1 MQSHGYA
8 QPAGYA
14 KAAVETR
21 ARFIARTYNTLF
33 IAILAFAGIEAV
45 LFMTGVA
52 DALAPALMTGRTWLV
67 VLGGFMVA
75 SWLGSHVAHTAQS
88 RVAQYAALGGFV
100 FAEALVFMPMLWIA
114 NAKFPGAIQ
123 SAAVCTFIGFG
134 GLTAV
139 AFTTRKDFSFL
150 GGLLRWGGIVA
161 LVLIVASLIFG
172 FSLGVFFSVAMV
184 AFAGA
189 AILYDTSNVI
199 RHFPEDRYVAA
210 ALQLFSSVA
219 LMFWYILRIFMAS
232 RD

>member
-8 QPAGYA
+8 QPARYA
-14 KAAVETR
+14 QPAVESR

-33 IAILAFAGIEAV
+33 LAILAFTAIEIAFFATGIADV
-45 LFMTGVA
+45 VA
-52 DALAPALMTGRTWLV
+52 PMLGKRWWI

-75 SWLGSHVAHTAQS
+75 SWLGSHVAHTARS

-100 FAEALVFMPMLWIA
+100 FAEALIFMPMLWMA
-114 NAKFPGAIQ
+114 NTYVPGAIQ
-123 SAAVCTFIGFG
+123 SAALCTLVGFG

-172 FSLGVFFSVAMV
+172 FQLGVFFSVAMV

-199 RHFPEDRYVAA
+199 RNFPEDRYVAA
-210 ALQLFSSVA
+210 ALELFSSVA

>member
-8 QPAGYA
+8 QPARYA
-14 KAAVETR
+14 QPAVESR

-33 IAILAFAGIEAV
+33 LAILAFTAIEVA
-45 LFMTGVA
+45 FFATGVA
-52 DALAPALMTGRTWLV
+52 DVVAPMLGRKWWI

-75 SWLGSHVAHTAQS
+75 SWLGSHVAHTARS
-88 RVAQYAALGGFV
+88 LVAQYAALAGFV
-100 FAEALVFMPMLWIA
+100 FAEALIFMPMLWVA
-114 NAKFPGAIQ
+114 NNYVPGAIQ
-123 SAAVCTFIGFG
+123 SAALCTLVGFG

-172 FSLGVFFSVAMV
+172 FQLGVFFSVAMV

-189 AILYDTSNVI
+189 AILYDTSNVL